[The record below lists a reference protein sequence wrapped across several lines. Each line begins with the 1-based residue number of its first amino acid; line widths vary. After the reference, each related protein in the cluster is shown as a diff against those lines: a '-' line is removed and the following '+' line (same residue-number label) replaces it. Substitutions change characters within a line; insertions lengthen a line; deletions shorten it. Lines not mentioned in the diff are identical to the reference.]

1 VHSATRTNTCHHVT
15 TNTALVILLLV
26 QTLRAHAGEYNLQK
40 LLGFKHAPLY
50 EWVPATKTSSV
61 FSELLENAEDEDPS
75 IGQQVLQAA
84 TEESEVVSASDS
96 ACHCILTR
104 AAGVAQLV

>member
-1 VHSATRTNTCHHVT
+1 
-15 TNTALVILLLV
+15 
-26 QTLRAHAGEYNLQK
+26 LQK

-50 EWVPATKTSSV
+50 EWVVPATKTSSV
-61 FSELLENAEDEDPS
+61 FSELLDDADDVDRS

-104 AAGVAQLV
+104 AAGVAQLVQY

>member
-1 VHSATRTNTCHHVT
+1 M
-15 TNTALVILLLV
+15 
-26 QTLRAHAGEYNLQK
+26 QK
-40 LLGFKHAPLY
+40 LLGFKHAPFN

-61 FSELLENAEDEDPS
+61 FSELLDNANDEDPG

-84 TEESEVVSASDS
+84 REESEVVSASDS

-104 AAGVAQLV
+104 AAGVAQSV